1 MDSDLQ
7 AVVKG
12 TKLWDEVFTEEDERA
27 LHAYCTTGEGAA
39 ISAAV
44 MAQKHEKPRTL
55 RWADEEDAPLV
66 AVKIITPVAVLLAQP
81 LEQPLAQPLAPE
93 DGFQMVMPKG
103 PKAVPNAP
111 QMPQVPNPNQI
122 RTLVVRNLPRD
133 IVELELRNYF
143 GQYGNIH
150 DVYIPK
156 NTDRNSPYFGTI
168 KGFALIKFKHHR
180 ESACAAAEKGLC
192 IRGKN
197 ISLEL
202 ANQDR

>member
-7 AVVKG
+7 AVAKG
-12 TKLWDEVFTEEDERA
+12 TKLWDELFTKEDECA

-44 MAQKHEKPRTL
+44 MAQKHEKLRTL
-55 RWADEEDAPLV
+55 RWADEDAPSV
-66 AVKIITPVAVLLAQP
+66 EIITPAVVLA
-81 LEQPLAQPLAPE
+81 AQPLALD
-93 DGFQMVMPKG
+93 DGFQMVMPKAM
-103 PKAVPNAP
+103 PKAMPKIAP

-122 RTLVVRNLPRD
+122 KTLVVRNLPRD
-133 IVELELRNYF
+133 IVELELQNYF
-143 GQYGNIH
+143 GKYGNIH

-168 KGFALIKFKHHR
+168 KGFALIKFKHYR

-197 ISLEL
+197 IFLEL